1 MAITMWIKKL
11 FPKSITGQLLAIIIT
26 AIAALQSFYI
36 IMQYLDDLDD
46 EKSVSDYTLNHI
58 VGMVDLLPHVTPEKY
73 EQMIEFSGFE
83 YLSFVYSSDPIAQ
96 EPDNSELVLIQSYL
110 VENIGIRKDKVK
122 ASETYKLDPRF
133 KIMDDGYDH
142 QDIKKT
148 IVSIEINEG
157 GWLNVAMNIH
167 DHFGYYSPF
176 NLTISI
182 SLIIIAVSIFVLIKI
197 TRPLDHLTNSIE
209 KFSNDFKVNL
219 VKEEGPHD
227 LKRAIR
233 SFNTMQKVVSNHIEQ
248 RITALT
254 ALSHDIRTPLTSLRI
269 KAELIDESSLK
280 DGIISSVE
288 KMENLTSSVIDFLK
302 GSDTLIQKKPTDLK
316 KLIET
321 ECIERQELGN
331 PVIINALDD
340 IIVNCDPDA
349 INRALQN
356 LIDNALKY
364 GKSATIS
371 LSHDDDMA
379 DIIVEDNGEG
389 IDKKQL
395 SKVLEPFE
403 RIGKERDSEKGGFGL
418 GLSIVNDIAKAH
430 NGSIQLTNKIG
441 GGIRASLKIT
451 LK

>member
-1 MAITMWIKKL
+1 M
-11 FPKSITGQLLAIIIT
+11 
-26 AIAALQSFYI
+26 
-36 IMQYLDDLDD
+36 
-46 EKSVSDYTLNHI
+46 
-58 VGMVDLLPHVTPEKY
+58 
-73 EQMIEFSGFE
+73 
-83 YLSFVYSSDPIAQ
+83 
-96 EPDNSELVLIQSYL
+96 
-110 VENIGIRKDKVK
+110 
-122 ASETYKLDPRF
+122 
-133 KIMDDGYDH
+133 
-142 QDIKKT
+142 
-148 IVSIEINEG
+148 
-157 GWLNVAMNIH
+157 
-167 DHFGYYSPF
+167 
-176 NLTISI
+176 
-182 SLIIIAVSIFVLIKI
+182 
-197 TRPLDHLTNSIE
+197 
-209 KFSNDFKVNL
+209 
-219 VKEEGPHD
+219 
-227 LKRAIR
+227 KRAIR

-302 GSDTLIQKKPTDLK
+302 GSDTLIQKKQTDLK

-403 RIGKERDSEKGGFGL
+403 RVGKERNSEKGGFGL

-430 NGSIQLTNKIG
+430 NGSIQLKNKIG
-441 GGIRASLKIT
+441 GGIRASLKIA